1 MAVLFSRRG
10 SVCVLYVF
18 ALCTHLS
25 PPSSSAEPMMCDNRI
40 NAGIILLLPRKRE
53 EDYTHTG
60 KSDDKRN
67 TEYGIQ
73 LNALFPL
80 Y

>member
-1 MAVLFSRRG
+1 MAILISRGG
-10 SVCVLYVF
+10 SWWVCYMCSRYVITS
-18 ALCTHLS
+18 L
-25 PPSSSAEPMMCDNRI
+25 SAEPMMCDNRI